1 MVVIHMY
8 MQSNLVDVK
17 VTGNIG
23 TIILN
28 RPDHGNA
35 LVRIMIQQLGE
46 AIDDLYRERRVRA
59 IILTGAGSS
68 FCEGIDLEEIH
79 DTQQQK
85 SESSEFENRW
95 GEDAADYRD
104 LILRMLEITKPII
117 AAVNGPALSSG
128 AGLVMASDI
137 VIASNEG
144 TFGLP
149 DPRWG
154 LVAGVVAPLIC
165 HRLGAGLAAR
175 LLLMSSTI
183 NAEEACRLG
192 IFHEIVTTNKVW
204 ARAVEVAGECAEGA
218 PEALQLTKR
227 LLNETV
233 GEQLETQL
241 TTGAVMQATALTTEA
256 AQEGIVAYLAR
267 RKPDWKSNGS
277 AD

>member
-1 MVVIHMY
+1 MY
-8 MQSNLVDVK
+8 MQSNLIDIK
-17 VTGNIG
+17 VTGNVG

-35 LVRIMIQQLGE
+35 LVRIMVHQLAE
-46 AIDDLYRERRVRA
+46 AFEDLYRERRVRA
-59 IILTGAGSS
+59 IILTGAGSV
-68 FCEGIDLEEIH
+68 FCEGIDLEEIS
-79 DTQQQK
+79 DTSQQK
-85 SESSEFENRW
+85 SEWAEFEDRW

-104 LILRMLEITKPII
+104 LILRMLETTKPII

-137 VIASNEG
+137 VVASDEG

-154 LVAGVVAPLIC
+154 LVAGIVAPLIC
-165 HRLGAGLAAR
+165 HRLGAGQAAR
-175 LLLMSSTI
+175 LLLTSSI
-183 NAEEACRLG
+183 IDAAESERLG
-192 IFHEIVTTNKVW
+192 IFHELVPTNKVW
-204 ARAVEVAGECAEGA
+204 ARAVEIAGLCAEGA

-241 TTGAVMQATALTTEA
+241 TTGAVMQATAFTTEA
-256 AQEGIVAYLAR
+256 AREGITAFLER
-267 RKPDWKSNGS
+267 RRPDWS
-277 AD
+277 